1 MRIAYFAHLNDGH
14 GSGVVAKI
22 AAQVE
27 RWRAEGHVVRVF
39 LATRDPDPTWAAA
52 FGHVSIARYEG
63 PASRLRAM
71 TRLVRAMRRFDPSVV
86 YMRWDLF
93 YPPMLWFPATAP
105 LIAEVNTDDL
115 AENALGSR
123 PRALY
128 NRLTR
133 GLILRRVAALVFVT
147 SELADRPAFQRASVR
162 HAVITN
168 GVDLADYPVLDPP
181 TGGPPRL
188 VFVGTGDVAWHGV
201 DKVGRLAALRPD
213 WQFDIVG
220 VARPAAFDIP
230 NVTWHPSLDRP
241 RLLEVMA
248 RADVG
253 IGTLALHRKDL
264 DEGSPLKVR
273 EYLAVGLPVL
283 YGYHDPDADDLG
295 PYVLRI
301 DNTETSIE
309 DAIDRIDAFVCGARG
324 VRVPRSSV
332 AHIDAAVKEGQRL
345 ALFAGVAGD

>member
-1 MRIAYFAHLNDGH
+1 MVPG
-14 GSGVVAKI
+14 
-22 AAQVE
+22 
-27 RWRAEGHVVRVF
+27 
-39 LATRDPDPTWAAA
+39 
-52 FGHVSIARYEG
+52 
-63 PASRLRAM
+63 
-71 TRLVRAMRRFDPSVV
+71 
-86 YMRWDLF
+86 
-93 YPPMLWFPATAP
+93 TAP

-147 SELADRPAFQRASVR
+147 SELAERPAFQRASVR

-220 VARPAAFDIP
+220 VARPAAFDVP

-301 DNTETSIE
+301 DNTETSID

-324 VRVPRSSV
+324 MRVPRASV

-345 ALFAGVAGD
+345 ALFADVAGD